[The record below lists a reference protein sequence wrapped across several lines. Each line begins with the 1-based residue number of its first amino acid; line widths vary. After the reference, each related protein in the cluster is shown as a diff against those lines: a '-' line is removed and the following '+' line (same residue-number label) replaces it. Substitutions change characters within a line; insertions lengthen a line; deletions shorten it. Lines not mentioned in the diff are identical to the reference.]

1 VPSSPDWRPLELPV
15 VGELV
20 GKLMDKQAMERTLR
34 KSFAHGER
42 VTAELVEE
50 NWAPLSRRENRTGH
64 VAAAA
69 PLRLSADRATARRTA
84 RPTLILWGDADRL
97 DRPWQ
102 ARELGRCISD
112 ATVRILPGCG
122 RSVQEDCPVP
132 ADHALSSFL
141 TGRSCP

>member
-1 VPSSPDWRPLELPV
+1 MWLQQRRFDYSLT
-15 VGELV
+15 
-20 GKLMDKQAMERTLR
+20 ERRLGHLR
-34 KSFAHGER
+34 
-42 VTAELVEE
+42 V
-50 NWAPLSRRENRTGH
+50 
-64 VAAAA
+64 
-69 PLRLSADRATARRTA
+69 
-84 RPTLILWGDADRL
+84 PTLVVWGDADRF

-102 ARELGRCISD
+102 ARELGRCIPD